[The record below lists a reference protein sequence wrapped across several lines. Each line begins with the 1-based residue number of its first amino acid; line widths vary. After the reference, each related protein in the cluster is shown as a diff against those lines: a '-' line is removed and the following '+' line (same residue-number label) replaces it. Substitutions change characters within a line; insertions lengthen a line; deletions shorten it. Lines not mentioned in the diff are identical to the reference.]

1 MANYKTLADRQADRL
16 KALKKKED
24 QLRIHAA
31 RSVPMR
37 AAPQGAPARKQ
48 PATAPANKPMP
59 KQVLKRFGQA
69 SVQVHRD
76 DEDQASTPALA
87 LQRLVDLYL
96 HAAEH
101 RSRHIAM
108 LWPASPRSLVL
119 VHALA
124 TLERWSEGDKQGIR
138 GLTFPVKTNVFHPL
152 NHLHLERA
160 AVLKHAIALVETSK
174 NEKVKR
180 SNPAKDA
187 YLTSLANPSIATL
200 NLQPTIG
207 ELLPH
212 FLAVPGFRRW
222 ESCETRL
229 LANIGVRLSRRAQAK
244 ALRSNCAV
252 IGDPGT
258 APDALFALDGRL
270 SDIERIRAL
279 ETLKKQGV
287 PEVVIVNATR
297 EVRLKTKGWKGLLT
311 KFCMLLERV
320 FGDNA
325 PGVLVV
331 TDEPHAAYRLK
342 EELWEL
348 NDKRAPDMR
357 WSPGTGYDI
366 SGIPSSTRHDGLLP
380 PGAPEPALPAPR
392 ELDTQIVDA
401 EAAKVINKLFQI
413 AREAP
418 GAREAAQPV
427 IDAAV
432 YLTRLAALPCGVNTL
447 MEWLGDAETAE
458 RTRAAF
464 SWSTQYAAL
473 AQFERAGG
481 AGENRKVLQDC
492 MKLGETLYGN
502 YSAATP
508 FALLLARYV
517 DSIAAH
523 RKQHVL
529 VVFTSALYRRLAQ
542 RFLEGFTD
550 FESGAPFDA
559 FKDRVHLIPSAQL
572 EDNLDGLEHTRV
584 VFAGID
590 DEGLRVLMT
599 DNRIP
604 SHTALLMTQR
614 GGQYLRAVLR
624 PLADDRFPD
633 FKPYKPRMESIL
645 RKLAHL
651 PDDPGILTTGDLVL
665 PTFRAELN
673 GQTPETDS
681 GDDLEAWSIRLD
693 SGAVLYRRPAHHVY
707 VYDPT
712 HTEASD
718 RGFHSCEVKSL
729 EPGSKLFVMAA
740 ELRELVE
747 TVLKDA
753 GIPIEHDKTFES
765 ALRDYHKHVL
775 TKLGTAWPDGALSDK
790 VRALRAAILDANPK
804 WRADFPAEQA
814 VRQWVN
820 LGQSEGTTFDKLK
833 PQAPMKE
840 ANFAAFAEALGMSK
854 LEAAYYWQRVI
865 MPVRNARRL
874 DGRHVSDIYAHM
886 LLQPESVMVHSGIK
900 RQTMKMLFDRARE
913 SLATVEEVVPNA
925 GEQSNAAK

>member
-16 KALKKKED
+16 KALKQKEE
-24 QLRIHAA
+24 QA
-31 RSVPMR
+31 RAFANRPVTAKPLPKLLATQKPLVAPPIAKPTRTQVERRYGR
-37 AAPQGAPARKQ
+37 AA
-48 PATAPANKPMP
+48 
-59 KQVLKRFGQA
+59 
-69 SVQVHRD
+69 VQVYRD
-76 DEDQASTPALA
+76 DEEHASTPALA

-101 RSRHIAM
+101 KSRHIAM
-108 LWPASPRSLVL
+108 LWPASPRNLVL
-119 VHALA
+119 VHTLA
-124 TLERWSEGDKQGIR
+124 TLERWADGDKQGIR
-138 GLTFPVKTNVFHPL
+138 GLAFPVKTNVFHPL
-152 NHLHLERA
+152 NHLHLDRA
-160 AVLKHAIALVETSK
+160 AVLRHAIALVETSK
-174 NEKVKR
+174 NESVKR

-187 YLTSLANPSIATL
+187 YLTSLNNSSIKAL
-200 NLQPTIG
+200 NLQPTAG
-207 ELLPH
+207 ELLPQ

-222 ESCETRL
+222 ESCEARL
-229 LANIGVRLSRRAQAK
+229 LANIRVRLSRRAHAK
-244 ALRSNCAV
+244 ALRSNCAE
-252 IGDPGT
+252 IGDPTT

-270 SDIERIRAL
+270 SDIERMRAL
-279 ETLKKQGV
+279 ETLKRQGV

-297 EVRLKTKGWKGLLT
+297 EVRLKTKGWKGFLT
-311 KFCMLLERV
+311 KFCLLLERV
-320 FGDNA
+320 FHENA

-342 EELWEL
+342 EELWKLNEKRSPEL
-348 NDKRAPDMR
+348 R
-357 WSPGTGYDI
+357 WPPSTGYDI
-366 SGIPSSTRHDGLLP
+366 IGIPSSTRYDGLLP
-380 PGAPEPALPAPR
+380 PGASEPTSPAPR

-401 EAAKVINKLFQI
+401 EATKVINKLFQI
-413 AREAP
+413 AKEAP
-418 GAREAAQPV
+418 GARETVQPV

-447 MEWLGDAETAE
+447 MEWLGAAETAE

-464 SWSTQYAAL
+464 SWSTHYAAL
-473 AQFERAGG
+473 AKFERAGD
-481 AGENRKVLQDC
+481 AGVNRKALQDC
-492 MKLGETLYGN
+492 MRLGETLYGN

-508 FALLLARYV
+508 FALLLAKYV
-517 DSIAAH
+517 DSIAAN

-529 VVFTSALYRRLAQ
+529 VVFTSAVYRRLAQ
-542 RFLEGFTD
+542 RFLEGYTD
-550 FESGAPFDA
+550 FETGQSFEAL
-559 FKDRVHLIPSAQL
+559 KDRVHLISSAQL
-572 EDNLDGLEHTRV
+572 EENLDNLEQTRV
-584 VFAGID
+584 VFAGLN

-604 SHTALLMTQR
+604 GHTALLMTQR

-633 FKPYKPRMESIL
+633 FKPFKPRMESIL
-645 RKLAHL
+645 RKLVNL

-673 GQTPETDS
+673 SQTPDVESSEDP
-681 GDDLEAWSIRLD
+681 EAWSIRLD

-718 RGFHSCEVKSL
+718 RGFRSCEVKSL
-729 EPGSKLFVMAA
+729 ESGNKLFVMAA
-740 ELRELVE
+740 ELREMVE

-775 TKLGTAWPDGALSDK
+775 TKLSAVWPSGTLSDK
-790 VRALRAAILDANPK
+790 VRVLRAAILSENPK
-804 WRADFPAEQA
+804 WKNDFPGEQA

-820 LGQSEGTTFDKLK
+820 LGQSEGTSFDKLK

-840 ANFAAFAEALGMSK
+840 ANFAAFATALGMSR
-854 LEAAYYWQRVI
+854 LEASYYWQRVI

-886 LLQPESVMVHSGIK
+886 LLQPESLMVHSGIK
-900 RQTMKMLFDRARE
+900 RQTMKLLFDRARE
-913 SLATVEEVVPNA
+913 SLATIEEVIPNTGA
-925 GEQSNAAK
+925 QSNVAK

>member
-16 KALKKKED
+16 KALQKKEE
-24 QLRIHAA
+24 QARALANRPAA
-31 RSVPMR
+31 AKASPKPQ
-37 AAPQGAPARKQ
+37 AAYKPPA
-48 PATAPANKPMP
+48 ATPIAKPT
-59 KQVLKRFGQA
+59 KTQVERRYGRA
-69 SVQVHRD
+69 SVQVYRD
-76 DEDQASTPALA
+76 DEEQASTPALA

-101 RSRHIAM
+101 KSRHIAM
-108 LWPASPRSLVL
+108 LWPASPRNLLL
-119 VHALA
+119 VHSLA
-124 TLERWSEGDKQGIR
+124 TLERWVDGDKQGVR

-152 NHLHLERA
+152 NHLHLDRA
-160 AVLKHAIALVETSK
+160 AVLRHAVALVETSA
-174 NEKVKR
+174 NERVKR
-180 SNPAKDA
+180 SSQPKDA
-187 YLTSLANPSIATL
+187 YLTSLNNSAIKAL
-200 NLQPTIG
+200 GLQPTVG

-222 ESCETRL
+222 DSCEARL
-229 LANIGVRLSRRAQAK
+229 LANIGVRLSRRAHAK

-252 IGDPGT
+252 IGDPAT

-279 ETLKKQGV
+279 ETLRRQGT

-311 KFCMLLERV
+311 KFCLLLERV
-320 FGDNA
+320 FGDNV

-331 TDEPHAAYRLK
+331 TDEPHAAYRLR

-348 NDKRAPDMR
+348 NEKRPPALR
-357 WSPGTGYDI
+357 WLPGAGYDI
-366 SGIPSSTRHDGLLP
+366 IGIPSSTRHDGLLP
-380 PGAPEPALPAPR
+380 PGAIEPALPAPR

-413 AREAP
+413 ARETQ
-418 GAREAAQPV
+418 GSRETVQPIV
-427 IDAAV
+427 DAAV
-432 YLTRLAALPCGVNTL
+432 YLTQLAALPCGVNTL
-447 MEWLGDAETAE
+447 MDWLGAAETSE

-464 SWSTQYAAL
+464 SWSTHYAAL
-473 AQFERAGG
+473 AKFERAGG
-481 AGENRKVLQDC
+481 AGANRKALQDC
-492 MKLGETLYGN
+492 MKFGEILYSN

-508 FALLLARYV
+508 FALLLAKYV

-542 RFLEGFTD
+542 RFLEGYTD
-550 FESGAPFDA
+550 FESGQTFEAL
-559 FKDRVHLIPSAQL
+559 KDRVQLIPSAQL
-572 EDNLDGLEHTRV
+572 EENLDSLEQTRV
-584 VFAGID
+584 VFAGLD

-624 PLADDRFPD
+624 PLADERFPD

-645 RKLAHL
+645 RKLVHL

-673 GQTPETDS
+673 SQTPEAES
-681 GDDLEAWSIRLD
+681 GEDPEAWSIRLD
-693 SGAVLYRRPAHHVY
+693 SGAVLYRRSAHHVY

-718 RGFHSCEVKSL
+718 RGFRSCEVKSL
-729 EPGSKLFVMAA
+729 ESGNKLFVMAA
-740 ELRELVE
+740 ELREMVE

-753 GIPIEHDKTFES
+753 GIPIEHDKTFEG

-775 TKLGTAWPDGALSDK
+775 TKLSTVWPGGVLSDK
-790 VRALRAAILDANPK
+790 VRALRAAILEANPK
-804 WRADFPAEQA
+804 WKDDFPAEQA
-814 VRQWVN
+814 VRQWID
-820 LGQSEGTTFDKLK
+820 LGQSEGTAFDKLK

-840 ANFAAFAEALGMSK
+840 ANFAAFATALGLSK

-913 SLATVEEVVPNA
+913 SLATLEEVIPNTGA
-925 GEQSNAAK
+925 QSNAAK